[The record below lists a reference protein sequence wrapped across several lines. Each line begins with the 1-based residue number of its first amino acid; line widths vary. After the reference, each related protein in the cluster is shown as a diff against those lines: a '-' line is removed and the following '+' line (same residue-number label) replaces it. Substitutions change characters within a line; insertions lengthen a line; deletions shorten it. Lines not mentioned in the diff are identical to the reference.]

1 MTRSDTPVGGQAA
14 ELPAGYIRRGM
25 SDDIDDGFALGD
37 ILTPRRPAA
46 PAAPDP
52 EPEPARPL
60 ATPTPPAEPA
70 AQAVAPAPSP
80 SPRPAPTTPER
91 PARRTS
97 GRARATPPEPLG
109 STVIRPS
116 VVHVPAHLLAL
127 VAAERGRSGRSNGEI
142 LIAAI
147 EDCHDRLSEQR
158 DTAAPIG
165 GQLFAARVAKPRLPV
180 HEPLSPLN
188 IRLYEQDFEVL
199 DRLVADLGVG
209 SRSRLATLAL
219 SDYLDGTT
227 ASTSRDHAD

>member
-25 SDDIDDGFALGD
+25 SDDVDDGFALGG

-46 PAAPDP
+46 PAAPAP
-52 EPEPARPL
+52 EPEPPRPL
-60 ATPTPPAEPA
+60 A
-70 AQAVAPAPSP
+70 APS
-80 SPRPAPTTPER
+80 APER

-158 DTAAPIG
+158 DTTAPIG

-180 HEPLSPLN
+180 QEPLSPLN